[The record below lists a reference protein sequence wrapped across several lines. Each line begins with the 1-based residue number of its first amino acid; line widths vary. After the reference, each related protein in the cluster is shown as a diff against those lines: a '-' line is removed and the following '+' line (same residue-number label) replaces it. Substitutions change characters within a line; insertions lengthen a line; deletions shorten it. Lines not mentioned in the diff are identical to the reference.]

1 MNKSLKI
8 IGILIIIIVTL
19 TSYFVFTN
27 YKDNLIKE
35 LPIRYLVIKSNSMYP
50 SFKVN
55 DIIIINK
62 KSQYEIGDI
71 ITYDHNKQYLITHRI
86 VKICD
91 EGFITKGDYN
101 NCEDESIVKFE
112 NVKGKVILII
122 NKKAQVSL
130 FIIVTIV
137 ILIGYI
143 KIRKGKENE

>member
-8 IGILIIIIVTL
+8 IGILIIIIATL
-19 TSYFVFTN
+19 TSYFVFNN
-27 YKDNLIKE
+27 YKDNIISE

-50 SFKVN
+50 SFEVN

-71 ITYDHNKQYLITHRI
+71 ITYDYNNQYLITHRI

-101 NCEDESIVKFE
+101 NCEDEGIVNFE
-112 NVKGKVILII
+112 NVKGKIILII
-122 NKKAQVSL
+122 NKKAQVSV

>member
-8 IGILIIIIVTL
+8 IGILIIIIATL
-19 TSYFVFTN
+19 TSYFVFNN
-27 YKDNLIKE
+27 YKDNIISE

-50 SFKVN
+50 SFEVN
-55 DIIIINK
+55 DIIIITK

-71 ITYDHNKQYLITHRI
+71 ITYDHNNQYLITHRI